1 MEELARFVGDG
12 VSARFVE
19 TVGSS
24 TVRRVKQYKLAV
36 AMRLVN
42 GAATRIQALVRGAT
56 ARGGHRVSVVT
67 SPTPDDTHTRGFGS
81 SGARSARVNKNM
93 ERLHANGHF
102 QRARLALADV
112 RITSVREVLELSFTS
127 AAVTLQAAVR

>member
-36 AMRLVN
+36 AMRLAN
-42 GAATRIQALVRGAT
+42 GAATRIQALVRGGNGARGAPSQCGDEPNARRHTHERFRFLGREIRAREQEHGET
-56 ARGGHRVSVVT
+56 ARERSL
-67 SPTPDDTHTRGFGS
+67 
-81 SGARSARVNKNM
+81 SAR
-93 ERLHANGHF
+93 
-102 QRARLALADV
+102 ALG
-112 RITSVREVLELSFTS
+112 TC
-127 AAVTLQAAVR
+127 